1 MPVASGPWKLGGLPG
16 LILKATDSS
25 GLYDFEATGL
35 QQTSRPM
42 VPVYSAGDYEKTD
55 RKEFLKA
62 KRQFIDNPV
71 SSINTQLSG
80 VGISIGALGNEIK
93 HKPRKEIDF
102 IETDY

>member
-1 MPVASGPWKLGGLPG
+1 
-16 LILKATDSS
+16 
-25 GLYDFEATGL
+25 
-35 QQTSRPM
+35 M